1 MVKKKDEIP
10 DWVTDE
16 IQNAKFEKP
25 KKLKI
30 SGYVLE
36 MYQED
41 NKIDTQLY
49 EPVEDGRQ
57 IVTMDLSEKIKIS
70 ELEKGL
76 VYEFNFEQHKAPL
89 SKKVS
94 EFLEKEKEIE
104 IPMEMDKN
112 TKNFICKKCGLY
124 ASREQISDIRYK
136 LNQKERTRDDKSD
149 DYLEWWNKSKKD
161 KNLDN

>member
-25 KKLKI
+25 KKMKI

-36 MYQED
+36 MYQDD

-57 IVTMDLSEKIKIS
+57 IVTMDLSDKIKIA

-104 IPMEMDKN
+104 MNAIYDFKLKSIKLIDESN
-112 TKNFICKKCGLY
+112 SNQ
-124 ASREQISDIRYK
+124 ASE
-136 LNQKERTRDDKSD
+136 E
-149 DYLEWWNKSKKD
+149 
-161 KNLDN
+161 

>member
-25 KKLKI
+25 KKMKI

-41 NKIDTQLY
+41 KKIDTQLY
-49 EPVEDGRQ
+49 EAVEDGRQ

-104 IPMEMDKN
+104 MNAIYDFKLKSIKLIDEN
-112 TKNFICKKCGLY
+112 SSSQ
-124 ASREQISDIRYK
+124 ASED
-136 LNQKERTRDDKSD
+136 E
-149 DYLEWWNKSKKD
+149 E
-161 KNLDN
+161 

>member
-1 MVKKKDEIP
+1 MVKKKDGIP

-16 IQNAKFEKP
+16 IKNAKFEKP

-57 IVTMDLSEKIKIS
+57 IVTMDLPEKIKIL

-76 VYEFNFEQHKAPL
+76 VYEFTFEQHKALL

-104 IPMEMDKN
+104 MNAIYDFKLKSIKLIDENGSNQASEDK
-112 TKNFICKKCGLY
+112 I
-124 ASREQISDIRYK
+124 E
-136 LNQKERTRDDKSD
+136 E
-149 DYLEWWNKSKKD
+149 
-161 KNLDN
+161 

>member
-1 MVKKKDEIP
+1 MKGKKDDIP
-10 DWVTDE
+10 EWVTNE
-16 IQNAKFEKP
+16 IQNAEFKKP

-57 IVTMDLSEKIKIS
+57 IVTMDLSEKIKIL

-76 VYEFNFEQHKAPL
+76 VYEFTFEEHKAPI

-104 IPMEMDKN
+104 MNAIYDFKLKSIKLINEGGSSQASKN
-112 TKNFICKKCGLY
+112 
-124 ASREQISDIRYK
+124 DI
-136 LNQKERTRDDKSD
+136 E
-149 DYLEWWNKSKKD
+149 E
-161 KNLDN
+161 

>member
-1 MVKKKDEIP
+1 MVKKKDGIP

-57 IVTMDLSEKIKIS
+57 IVTMDLPEKSKIW

-76 VYEFNFEQHKAPL
+76 VYEFTFEQYKAPL

-94 EFLEKEKEIE
+94 EFLEKEIE
-104 IPMEMDKN
+104 MNAIYDFKLKSIKLIDEGGSNQASEDK
-112 TKNFICKKCGLY
+112 I
-124 ASREQISDIRYK
+124 E
-136 LNQKERTRDDKSD
+136 E
-149 DYLEWWNKSKKD
+149 
-161 KNLDN
+161 

>member
-1 MVKKKDEIP
+1 MVKNKDDIP
-10 DWVTDE
+10 DWVKDE
-16 IQNAKFEKP
+16 IENVKFEKP

-36 MYQED
+36 IYQKD

-76 VYEFNFEQHKAPL
+76 VYEFVFEQHKAPL

-104 IPMEMDKN
+104 MNAIYDFKLKSIKLIDEGSSSQAPED
-112 TKNFICKKCGLY
+112 
-124 ASREQISDIRYK
+124 DI
-136 LNQKERTRDDKSD
+136 E
-149 DYLEWWNKSKKD
+149 E
-161 KNLDN
+161 

>member
-1 MVKKKDEIP
+1 MTILNGGQKVKKIKIQIISNELTMVKKDSIP
-10 DWVTDE
+10 DLVTNE

-36 MYQED
+36 MYQEN

-57 IVTMDLSEKIKIS
+57 IVTMDLPEKIKIL

-76 VYEFNFEQHKAPL
+76 VYEFTFEQYKAPL
-89 SKKVS
+89 SKKIS
-94 EFLEKEKEIE
+94 EFLQKEKEIN
-104 IPMEMDKN
+104 IIYDFKLKSIKLIDKEVLI
-112 TKNFICKKCGLY
+112 KPQKIRLINFCRI
-124 ASREQISDIRYK
+124 
-136 LNQKERTRDDKSD
+136 
-149 DYLEWWNKSKKD
+149 
-161 KNLDN
+161 

>member
-16 IQNAKFEKP
+16 IKNAKFEKP

-41 NKIDTQLY
+41 KKIDTQLY

-104 IPMEMDKN
+104 MNAIYQFDLKSIKLIDEGGSNQSSED
-112 TKNFICKKCGLY
+112 
-124 ASREQISDIRYK
+124 DI
-136 LNQKERTRDDKSD
+136 E
-149 DYLEWWNKSKKD
+149 
-161 KNLDN
+161 

>member
-1 MVKKKDEIP
+1 MVKKKDGIP

-57 IVTMDLSEKIKIS
+57 IVTMDLPEKIKIL

-76 VYEFNFEQHKAPL
+76 VYEFTFEQHKAPL
-89 SKKVS
+89 SKKIS
-94 EFLEKEKEIE
+94 EFLEKEIE
-104 IPMEMDKN
+104 MNAIYDFKLKSIKLIDERDSNQASEDK
-112 TKNFICKKCGLY
+112 I
-124 ASREQISDIRYK
+124 E
-136 LNQKERTRDDKSD
+136 E
-149 DYLEWWNKSKKD
+149 
-161 KNLDN
+161 

>member
-1 MVKKKDEIP
+1 MVKKKDAIP

-25 KKLKI
+25 KELKI

-36 MYQED
+36 IYQED

-49 EPVEDGRQ
+49 DPVEDGRQ
-57 IVTMDLSEKIKIS
+57 IVTMDVSKKIKIL

-76 VYEFNFEQHKAPL
+76 VYEFVFDQHKAPI

-104 IPMEMDKN
+104 MNAIYQFDLKSIKLIDEN
-112 TKNFICKKCGLY
+112 SSE
-124 ASREQISDIRYK
+124 ASE
-136 LNQKERTRDDKSD
+136 
-149 DYLEWWNKSKKD
+149 
-161 KNLDN
+161 DNSEE

>member
-1 MVKKKDEIP
+1 MTILNGGQKVKKIKIQIISTELTMVKKDGIP

-49 EPVEDGRQ
+49 EPVEDGR
-57 IVTMDLSEKIKIS
+57 
-70 ELEKGL
+70 
-76 VYEFNFEQHKAPL
+76 
-89 SKKVS
+89 
-94 EFLEKEKEIE
+94 
-104 IPMEMDKN
+104 
-112 TKNFICKKCGLY
+112 
-124 ASREQISDIRYK
+124 
-136 LNQKERTRDDKSD
+136 
-149 DYLEWWNKSKKD
+149 
-161 KNLDN
+161 

>member
-1 MVKKKDEIP
+1 MVKKKDGIP

-57 IVTMDLSEKIKIS
+57 IVTMDLPEKIKIL

-76 VYEFNFEQHKAPL
+76 VYEFTFEQHKAPL
-89 SKKVS
+89 SKKIS
-94 EFLEKEKEIE
+94 EFLGKEKEIE
-104 IPMEMDKN
+104 MNAIYDFKLKSIKLIDEGGSNQASEDK
-112 TKNFICKKCGLY
+112 I
-124 ASREQISDIRYK
+124 E
-136 LNQKERTRDDKSD
+136 E
-149 DYLEWWNKSKKD
+149 
-161 KNLDN
+161 

>member
-1 MVKKKDEIP
+1 MGKKDDIP
-10 DWVTDE
+10 EWVTNE

-49 EPVEDGRQ
+49 EPVEDGKQ
-57 IVTMDLSEKIKIS
+57 IVTMDLPEKSKILQ
-70 ELEKGL
+70 LEKGL
-76 VYEFNFEQHKAPL
+76 VYEFIFEQCKAPL
-89 SKKVS
+89 NKKVS

-104 IPMEMDKN
+104 MNAIY
-112 TKNFICKKCGLY
+112 NFKLKSIKLIDEGSSSQ
-124 ASREQISDIRYK
+124 ASK
-136 LNQKERTRDDKSD
+136 DDT
-149 DYLEWWNKSKKD
+149 EE
-161 KNLDN
+161 

>member
-1 MVKKKDEIP
+1 MGGKKDDIP
-10 DWVTDE
+10 EWVTNE
-16 IQNAKFEKP
+16 IQNAKFGKP

-76 VYEFNFEQHKAPL
+76 VYEFTFEQHKAPL

-104 IPMEMDKN
+104 MNAIYDFKLKSIKLIDE
-112 TKNFICKKCGLY
+112 
-124 ASREQISDIRYK
+124 SDSS
-136 LNQKERTRDDKSD
+136 QT
-149 DYLEWWNKSKKD
+149 
-161 KNLDN
+161 

>member
-16 IQNAKFEKP
+16 IQNAKFQKP

-76 VYEFNFEQHKAPL
+76 VYEFTFEQHKAPL

-104 IPMEMDKN
+104 MNAIYDFKLKSIKLIDESN
-112 TKNFICKKCGLY
+112 SNE
-124 ASREQISDIRYK
+124 SSENDI
-136 LNQKERTRDDKSD
+136 E
-149 DYLEWWNKSKKD
+149 E
-161 KNLDN
+161 

>member
-1 MVKKKDEIP
+1 MVKKKDGIP

-16 IQNAKFEKP
+16 IQNANFEKP

-30 SGYVLE
+30 SGYILE

-57 IVTMDLSEKIKIS
+57 IVTMDLPKKIKIL

-76 VYEFNFEQHKAPL
+76 VYEFTFEQHKAPL
-89 SKKVS
+89 SKKIS

-104 IPMEMDKN
+104 MNAIYDFKLTAIKLIDEGGSN
-112 TKNFICKKCGLY
+112 Q
-124 ASREQISDIRYK
+124 ASEHKIEK
-136 LNQKERTRDDKSD
+136 
-149 DYLEWWNKSKKD
+149 
-161 KNLDN
+161 

>member
-1 MVKKKDEIP
+1 MVKKKDGIP

-16 IQNAKFEKP
+16 IQNANFEKP

-57 IVTMDLSEKIKIS
+57 IVTMDLPEKSKILQ
-70 ELEKGL
+70 LEKGL
-76 VYEFNFEQHKAPL
+76 VYEFIFEQCKAPL
-89 SKKVS
+89 NKKVS

-104 IPMEMDKN
+104 MNAIYDFKLKSIKLIDEEGSN
-112 TKNFICKKCGLY
+112 Q
-124 ASREQISDIRYK
+124 AS
-136 LNQKERTRDDKSD
+136 
-149 DYLEWWNKSKKD
+149 KD
-161 KNLDN
+161 KIEE

>member
-10 DWVTDE
+10 SWVTDE

-36 MYQED
+36 MYKED

-57 IVTMDLSEKIKIS
+57 IVTMDLSEKIKIL

-76 VYEFNFEQHKAPL
+76 VYEFTFEQHKAPL

-104 IPMEMDKN
+104 MNAIYDFKLKSIKLIDEGGSNQASEDK
-112 TKNFICKKCGLY
+112 I
-124 ASREQISDIRYK
+124 E
-136 LNQKERTRDDKSD
+136 E
-149 DYLEWWNKSKKD
+149 
-161 KNLDN
+161 

>member
-16 IQNAKFEKP
+16 IQNAKFKKP
-25 KKLKI
+25 KELKI

-36 MYQED
+36 IYQED
-41 NKIDTQLY
+41 NKIDAQLY
-49 EPVEDGRQ
+49 EALEDGRQ
-57 IVTMDLSEKIKIS
+57 IVTMDVSKKVKIK

-76 VYEFNFEQHKAPL
+76 VYEFTFDQHKAPL

-104 IPMEMDKN
+104 MNAIYDFKLKSIKLIDE
-112 TKNFICKKCGLY
+112 GGSSQ
-124 ASREQISDIRYK
+124 ASE
-136 LNQKERTRDDKSD
+136 DDT
-149 DYLEWWNKSKKD
+149 EE
-161 KNLDN
+161 

>member
-16 IQNAKFEKP
+16 IQNAKFQKP

-36 MYQED
+36 MYEED

-57 IVTMDLSEKIKIS
+57 IVTMNLSEKIKIS

-76 VYEFNFEQHKAPL
+76 VYEFTFEQHKAPL

-104 IPMEMDKN
+104 MNAIYDFKLKSIKLIDEGGSNESSEK
-112 TKNFICKKCGLY
+112 
-124 ASREQISDIRYK
+124 DI
-136 LNQKERTRDDKSD
+136 E
-149 DYLEWWNKSKKD
+149 E
-161 KNLDN
+161 

>member
-104 IPMEMDKN
+104 MNAIYDFKLKSIKLIDE
-112 TKNFICKKCGLY
+112 
-124 ASREQISDIRYK
+124 SDSS
-136 LNQKERTRDDKSD
+136 QSSD
-149 DYLEWWNKSKKD
+149 DNIE
-161 KNLDN
+161 

>member
-1 MVKKKDEIP
+1 MGGKKDDIP
-10 DWVTDE
+10 EWVTNE
-16 IQNAKFEKP
+16 IQNAKFKKP

-104 IPMEMDKN
+104 MNAIYD
-112 TKNFICKKCGLY
+112 F
-124 ASREQISDIRYK
+124 K
-136 LNQKERTRDDKSD
+136 LKSIKLID
-149 DYLEWWNKSKKD
+149 EGSSN
-161 KNLDN
+161 

>member
-1 MVKKKDEIP
+1 
-10 DWVTDE
+10 
-16 IQNAKFEKP
+16 
-25 KKLKI
+25 LKI

-76 VYEFNFEQHKAPL
+76 VYEFTFEQHKAPL

-104 IPMEMDKN
+104 MNAIYDFKLKSIKLIDKVILVKPKK
-112 TKNFICKKCGLY
+112 TILKNKI
-124 ASREQISDIRYK
+124 
-136 LNQKERTRDDKSD
+136 NQ
-149 DYLEWWNKSKKD
+149 L
-161 KNLDN
+161 L